1 MKTKAKVILV
11 CKDTSLIAA
20 ETATGEIAVFELL
33 GCEKVRVGNVLLGYW
48 TELDNQ
54 VIYNESR
61 ETQLEV
67 FIHDYGAEF
76 DVVKKQYFTAQ
87 LPPVP
92 ATGSSASESLRRRV
106 TV

>member
-1 MKTKAKVILV
+1 MKTTAKVILV

-67 FIHDYGAEF
+67 FIHDYSSEF
-76 DVVKKQYFTAQ
+76 DVIKKQYFTAP

-92 ATGSSASESLRRRV
+92 AASSQSS
-106 TV
+106 